1 MKTASIKRETEQQR
15 PCRLQPVPLAIIP
28 QPDYAGMEGGSEEGG
43 GNGSGAFDH
52 IQLSIECLG
61 SVEYPF
67 LLRRWSPA
75 VVPGQVETAVPHTAT
90 ADANANAYAA
100 SGGPEIWPCAE
111 AGHARYQHRDE
122 GNWQKMSTAPREVE
136 LEVQMVD
143 EVDVELCVL
152 CHREK
157 SRDEVVLREFE
168 LFWELDE
175 ASGARD
181 DAEAGIS
188 RESGLVQQ
196 GENCTQSPFSTPK
209 TSGKGHTG
217 LLLVCRDEE
226 QCRRDTIAPT

>member
-1 MKTASIKRETEQQR
+1 MI
-15 PCRLQPVPLAIIP
+15 
-28 QPDYAGMEGGSEEGG
+28 
-43 GNGSGAFDH
+43 DH
-52 IQLSIECLG
+52 IQLSIDGVG

-67 LLRRWSPA
+67 LLRRRSSA
-75 VVPGQVETAVPHTAT
+75 VVPGQEATAVPHTAT
-90 ADANANAYAA
+90 ATASANAHAA
-100 SGGPEIWPCAE
+100 TGGAVTWRYAE
-111 AGHARYQHRDE
+111 AGDTQNERRDE
-122 GNWQKMSTAPREVE
+122 GNLQKMSIAPRDVE

-143 EVDVELCVL
+143 ELDVELCVL

-168 LFWELDE
+168 LSWELGE

-188 RESGLVQQ
+188 RESGLVRQ

-217 LLLVCRDEE
+217 LWLVCRDEE
-226 QCRRDTIAPT
+226 QCRRDAVAPACV